1 MHERYCWVSFVALG
15 PAGPPDGL
23 MASGLRPRRHSPQA
37 KALLGLGSI
46 SSLFVD
52 IRTSPN
58 PSGDSGYHSS
68 ECHWSHCR
76 LLASPAAQDYLG
88 AAPAES
94 SRDGGSRASH
104 QTEKH
109 PSTRRLELLRSRI
122 IMAPVGDI
130 VSSIIVISLIF
141 LLVRWLSGK
150 CECHA
155 FQIPSHDCIC

>member
-1 MHERYCWVSFVALG
+1 MHERYCGCPSWLSVLKG
-15 PAGPPDGL
+15 HR
-23 MASGLRPRRHSPQA
+23 MASWLQGLRPKRLSPQA
-37 KALLGLGSI
+37 EALIGLGLNRTD
-46 SSLFVD
+46 FAD
-52 IRTSPN
+52 ITTSPN
-58 PSGDSGYHSS
+58 LITDSWFHSS
-68 ECHWSHCR
+68 ECHWSHCH

-104 QTEKH
+104 QTENH

-130 VSSIIVISLIF
+130 VSSIIVICLIF

-155 FQIPSHDCIC
+155 FQIPYHDCIC